1 MSLSWTPN
9 GLNELPEVRFEFLL
23 ILIGNQANHDAYSN
37 SGAQVGA
44 KNKDFSVVSQT
55 ELSRSLVPF
64 LAQVANCCLRPSFWF
79 SCTLVPRDCFCG
91 AGYWSNPSSPSL
103 PADVSLSAETDIAPT
118 ELARVIIWLSSYYLH
133 FLYPKNPKLP
143 SSQRR

>member
-9 GLNELPEVRFEFLL
+9 GLNELPEVRFEFLF

-55 ELSRSLVPF
+55 ELTRSLVPF
-64 LAQVANCCLRPSFWF
+64 VAQVANCCLRPSFWF
-79 SCTLVPRDCFCG
+79 SCTLVPCDCFCG
-91 AGYWSNPSSPSL
+91 AGYWSNPPSPPL